1 MMKKLLLAMTILV
14 ATAGLAQA
22 DLVYGF
28 RFSPTTTLVLPGL
41 QTIDIFLDQTAT
53 APDSA
58 NLHTVGLGTA
68 IFTVNSSDPTI
79 SFTGTTGFVDG
90 AEGGL
95 VGASLDVSNLGTA
108 VFLQG
113 SLLNP
118 GTVASGTLATSG
130 SATFSTIRIGTV
142 SFNLAAGQTTTLSS
156 APFTSGDFGLADGTV
171 ISSIAAASLTI
182 TAIPEPS
189 SLALV
194 GLVGFGLAGWRRRK

>member
-1 MMKKLLLAMTILV
+1 MIKKLLLAMTILV
-14 ATAGLAQA
+14 AIAGLAQA

-68 IFTVNSSDPTI
+68 NFTVNSSDPTI

-90 AEGGL
+90 AGGGL
-95 VGASLDVSNLGTA
+95 VGASLDVSNVGTA

-113 SLLNP
+113 SFLDP

-142 SFNLAAGQTTTLSS
+142 SFNLAAGQTTTLST
-156 APFTSGDFGLADGTV
+156 AALGPGDFGLADGTV